1 MSEQIIIDGVKNGDN
16 GQFNVLVN
24 RYRDR
29 IYRYLVK
36 RLDDPCVAEDL
47 TQEAFITAYKKLDTF
62 KQNSKFSTWLFGIA
76 LNISRNHLNRS
87 PRRPF
92 QDVHQEENNNSN
104 ENGKGLLEDLIQ
116 QESLLSLKEK
126 IDELGEDLRDTIIL
140 VFFES
145 FSYEE
150 TAVIMDIP
158 IGTVKSRIYRAR
170 KVLRETMK

>member
-1 MSEQIIIDGVKNGDN
+1 MSEQIIIDGVKNGNN

-29 IYRYLVK
+29 IYRYLIK
-36 RLDDPCVAEDL
+36 RLDDPSAAEDL
-47 TQEAFITAYKKLDTF
+47 TQETFITAYKKLDTF
-62 KQNSKFSTWLFGIA
+62 KQNSKFSTWLYGIA

-87 PRRPF
+87 PKRPY
-92 QDVHQEENNNSN
+92 QDIHQEENNNSN
-104 ENGKGLLEDLIQ
+104 ENGEGLLGELIQ
-116 QESLLSLKEK
+116 QETLLSLKEK
-126 IDELGEDLRDTIIL
+126 IDELGENLKDTSIL

-150 TAVIMDIP
+150 TAVIMGIP

-170 KVLRETMK
+170 KVLKEIMK